1 MSKFFKIFLI
11 FVFLGS
17 TGYLI
22 NKYFSPA
29 SKDQLGGP
37 TVEAQF
43 CSTDSHVCLPIPQN
57 PNSGTLKIKVTAG
70 GKSVRNLEID
80 VASKPGANEYYM
92 MLTDVSGA
100 VTLNWLPPGMYSI
113 YFNNNGFPTQYGAPP
128 VVPVEITIGQTTQKT
143 VDLTSK

>member
-11 FVFLGS
+11 FVFFGS
-17 TGYLI
+17 VGYLI
-22 NKYFSPA
+22 NKYFSPT

-57 PNSGTLKIKVTAG
+57 PNSGTLKIKITTG
-70 GKSVRNLEID
+70 GKSVRNLEVD

-113 YFNNNGFPTQYGAPP
+113 YFNNNDFPTQYGVPP